1 MAEADLHLKLDR
13 ILAGQE
19 DAAKAAAELEL
30 VMSMLLQGVQNLIP
44 LFATQ
49 REMLQ
54 RLLEAASD
62 ETGDDGE
69 MTKLIQRHRQLGGR
83 PACEMRVSRVIAGS
97 CPSARGT
104 ITARRAGPGGSR
116 AALTSPSGSRSSA
129 SARRTISATAVGG
142 TFMRAPTD
150 DGTRGPRRGSR
161 P

>member
-19 DAAKAAAELEL
+19 DQAKAAAELEL

-69 MTKLIQRHRQLGGR
+69 MTKLIQSI
-83 PACEMRVSRVIAGS
+83 E
-97 CPSARGT
+97 
-104 ITARRAGPGGSR
+104 
-116 AALTSPSGSRSSA
+116 AALIQQTADMSA
-129 SARRTISATAVGG
+129 IRVTLQRLPGQVEAAAIDGVRMAVGEG
-142 TFMRAPTD
+142 MDLPDEPT
-150 DGTRGPRRGSR
+150 GNGQAGLS
-161 P
+161 